1 MSAFNRF
8 AASLL
13 RECASLLEQQNA
25 NPFRVNAY
33 RRAAQTLESLPE
45 DARTIVAEHGLEGL
59 TDLPFIG
66 EGIGQAIVEIAKT
79 GRLARL
85 DRLRGAA
92 EPEAQLRMVPGIGPK
107 LAKRIHEA
115 LDVDTL
121 EALEAA
127 AWDGRLGELAGI
139 SARRVAA
146 IRAGVASLLGRPAA
160 RQRPSESGAPSVAT
174 LLDVDAEY
182 RRAVAAN
189 ELPLLAPRR
198 FNPEHK
204 AWLPV
209 LHADRDG
216 WHFTALFS
224 NTARAHELGR
234 TRDWVVLYFYDSDH
248 REGQRTVV
256 TETYG
261 PVKGRRVVRGSEAD
275 CTAHYGVF
283 EYRPAARSA

>member
-1 MSAFNRF
+1 MSAFNPF

-45 DARTIVAEHGLEGL
+45 DARTIVAEHGREGL

-107 LAKRIHEA
+107 LAKRIHEV
-115 LDVDTL
+115 LDIDTL

-127 AWDGRLGELAGI
+127 AWDGRLGELSGI

-146 IRAGVASLLGRPAA
+146 IRAGVASLLGRPRV
-160 RQRPSESGAPSVAT
+160 RQQPAESAGPSVAT

-209 LHADRDG
+209 LHTDRDG

-234 TRDWVVLYFYDSDH
+234 THDWVVLYFYGSDH

-261 PVKGRRVVRGSEAD
+261 PVQGRRVVRGSEAD
-275 CTAHYGVF
+275 CAAHYGVS